1 MLSFIETKLSWL
13 AIAFYLIVISVLTK
27 ITAAAKGELDL
38 SWHLTF
44 RQAGARY
51 LPLDLLKLLFRRS
64 KHVYLY
70 SDVINFMTSLYFFRQ
85 EHIPNAVSRMSWIH
99 LIIHIMFLLFLYI
112 ILFSSLFLVSLE
124 NITTDVHE
132 LEKGMDLV
140 RKEFELRGKEKHN
153 TVLRDFLNNSE
164 EKLRR
169 LKSDARAAGEAFREC
184 VEFFGESPRQADA
197 NTFFSLLVRFAR
209 AFKVPFNFY
218 TIHIH
223 I

>member
-1 MLSFIETKLSWL
+1 MLLLT
-13 AIAFYLIVISVLTK
+13 FYLFITLFVCHKTVCVLIS
-27 ITAAAKGELDL
+27 
-38 SWHLTF
+38 
-44 RQAGARY
+44 
-51 LPLDLLKLLFRRS
+51 
-64 KHVYLY
+64 
-70 SDVINFMTSLYFFRQ
+70 
-85 EHIPNAVSRMSWIH
+85 
-99 LIIHIMFLLFLYI
+99 
-112 ILFSSLFLVSLE
+112 VSLE

-169 LKSDARAAGEAFREC
+169 LKLDARTACEAFREC

-209 AFKVPFNFY
+209 AFKV
-218 TIHIH
+218 
-223 I
+223 